1 MYFNQFIY
9 FNISVVYGKAPS
21 KVQYSFRPAEANIRI
36 LPNAFSHFLFLIA
49 LMPNIFYIFGIN
61 CATFSCQWYFFAL

>member
-9 FNISVVYGKAPS
+9 FNTSVIFGKVPS
-21 KVQYSFRPAEANIRI
+21 NVQYFFARPK
-36 LPNAFSHFLFLIA
+36 LIA

-61 CATFSCQWYFFAL
+61 CATFSCQWYFFDL